1 MDAQL
6 LDDYAAGVL
15 AGVLAVV
22 LAGVKCHHTYLMGHR
37 GIETWRTDALGTSP
51 WADPD
56 RAEHGTPF
64 TRRD

>member
-15 AGVLAVV
+15 AGV
-22 LAGVKCHHTYLMGHR
+22 KCLHTYLMGHR

-56 RAEHGTPF
+56 RAEYGTPF